1 MIRKRRLYRLFCCAV
16 TVWLLIVPA
25 FAAFDPNS
33 IHPDER
39 DAVTYCIENGYLDVE
54 SDGLWHGARCLRP
67 EQFINA
73 LMAAFF
79 PDQEDVVIEDQG
91 EWLHGQGFI
100 TAPEL
105 RRLTEDKAVN
115 YIMVWRI
122 TQVLS
127 GNWPMP
133 AGLFPEIKNADG
145 LTGTYAD
152 CRATAIRM
160 GLATGAE
167 RPTVRIRKSDFAVYF
182 YRLLTGDYDRA
193 ALDLS
198 DQPGYGL
205 IDLDKSVLTPVNY
218 TAWNGFFKGFGD
230 LPEEYIDMFRDDGW
244 KVVFSPVYR
253 NAGRDRSVQGGL
265 CVYGAREIYLN
276 HCDERGLYHE
286 FGHYLAVALGV
297 RGRLP
302 ELFRS
307 EGADMEDLLGDYS
320 QTSCDEYFAEC
331 VSYWLYGG
339 DRAVFSETAPETYE
353 LVSGIFCDGPC
364 QAEAA

>member
-1 MIRKRRLYRLFCCAV
+1 MIRKRRFCRLFCCVV
-16 TVWLLIVPA
+16 TAWLFIVPA
-25 FAAFDPNS
+25 FAAFDPDQV
-33 IHPDER
+33 HPDER

-54 SDGLWHGARCLRP
+54 PDGLWHGARCLRP
-67 EQFINA
+67 EQFTNA

-79 PDQEDVVIEDQG
+79 PDQEDVAIEDQG
-91 EWLHGQGFI
+91 EWLHEQGFI

-105 RRLTEDKAVN
+105 RRLTDDRAVN

-133 AGLFPEIKNADG
+133 AELFPEIKNADG
-145 LTGTYAD
+145 LTGVYAD
-152 CRATAIRM
+152 CRATVIRM
-160 GLATGAE
+160 GLAAGSE
-167 RPTVRIRKSDFAVYF
+167 RSTVRIRKSDFAVYF
-182 YRLLTGDYDRA
+182 YCLLTGDYEKIER
-193 ALDLS
+193 DLS

-205 IDLDKSVLTPVNY
+205 IDLDRSVLTPVNY
-218 TAWNGFFKGFGD
+218 MAWNGFFKGFGD
-230 LPEEYIDMFRDDGW
+230 LPEKYVDMFRDDGW

-253 NAGRDRSVQGGL
+253 NAGRDRAVQGGL

-286 FGHYLAVALGV
+286 FGHYLAMALGI
-297 RGRLP
+297 REKLP
-302 ELFRS
+302 GLFRS
-307 EGADMEDLLGDYS
+307 EGADMEDLLGGYS

-331 VSYWLYGG
+331 VSYWLAGG
-339 DRAVFSETAPETYE
+339 DPEPFSEMAPETFA
-353 LVSGIFCDGPC
+353 LMGSIFCGDTC